1 MSGNIDHVREHRELG
16 DLAICDRGQ
25 ENRKIESMFMGNVK
39 QGEQAGR
46 EGIHEVVYDVTV
58 GEITNRGEPD
68 EPPRFEPPTN
78 RTVASRFGF

>member
-16 DLAICDRGQ
+16 DLAICDHGQ
-25 ENRKIESMFMGNVK
+25 ENRKIESVFMDNVK

-58 GEITNRGEPD
+58 GENHEPW
-68 EPPRFEPPTN
+68 
-78 RTVASRFGF
+78 RT